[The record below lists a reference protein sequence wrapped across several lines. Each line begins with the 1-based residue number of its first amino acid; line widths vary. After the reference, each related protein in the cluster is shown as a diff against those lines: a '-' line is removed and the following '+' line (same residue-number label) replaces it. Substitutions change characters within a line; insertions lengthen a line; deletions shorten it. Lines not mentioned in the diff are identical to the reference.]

1 MLWSWITDDLV
12 FVIIYEICRQ
22 VFVSFPF
29 EVVSNRILCA
39 VLLTVCV
46 CKICLSVETFSTLS
60 FIVLLTLTISFLSN
74 FILNSLTVWS
84 SMQPLLGTMKIKN
97 LGIISDLLQFS
108 KNSSHTICYEL
119 DIIVDNWSERRQ
131 RLVNSKVK
139 EDNNNFFKN
148 VLKKMFI
155 TY

>member
-1 MLWSWITDDLV
+1 
-12 FVIIYEICRQ
+12 
-22 VFVSFPF
+22 
-29 EVVSNRILCA
+29 
-39 VLLTVCV
+39 
-46 CKICLSVETFSTLS
+46 
-60 FIVLLTLTISFLSN
+60 
-74 FILNSLTVWS
+74 
-84 SMQPLLGTMKIKN
+84 MQPLLGTMKIKN